1 MNIQYSLWL
10 VGVIL
15 LSGCSWFGGDDADG
29 EIKPADLKD
38 INDEVSIVRVWSS
51 SLTGADEKYRVSLRP
66 SAREGRLFAANHQGD
81 VFALGLAGGNKIW
94 KTELGVS
101 LSGGVGSGGGLV
113 LVGSIEGKV
122 YAINAANGTVSWE
135 RQMETE
141 VLTAPQSNG
150 NIVVVQTIDD
160 KIYALRS
167 DNGEE
172 LWRHDGNAPIL
183 SVRGTSSPLVTDNM
197 VLAGFDS
204 GKLVAFNTANGSLIW
219 ETRLALP
226 KGRTE
231 LQRMVDIDG
240 DPLLVGDVIYSASYQ
255 GRLGAITRGT
265 GRQLWS
271 QESSS
276 HQTPAFG
283 GDKVFVTEAD
293 DRIRAFEAGS
303 GRGVWTNDDLFLRRL
318 TAPVIFGDYIAVADS
333 FGYLHLL
340 NMEDGLFVGRTKLDS
355 SGISAPMVVNAD
367 LLIVQANSGLVVSL
381 HIEPR

>member
-1 MNIQYSLWL
+1 MNIRYLIWL
-10 VGVIL
+10 VVVIL
-15 LSGCSWFGGDDADG
+15 LSGCSWFGGDDGDG

-38 INDEVSIVRVWSS
+38 LNDEVSIVRVWSS

-66 SAREGRLFAANHQGD
+66 SAGGGKVFAANHQGD
-81 VFALGLAGGNKIW
+81 VFGLGLARGKKIW

-141 VLTAPQSNG
+141 VLAAPQSNG
-150 NIVVVQTIDD
+150 SIVVVQTIDD
-160 KIYALRS
+160 KIYALRT

-183 SVRGTSSPLVTDNM
+183 SVRGTSSPLVTDTM

-204 GKLVAFNTANGSLIW
+204 GKLGAFNTANGSLIW

-340 NMEDGLFVGRTKLDS
+340 NMEDGLVIGRTKIDS

-381 HIEPR
+381 NIEPR

>member
-1 MNIQYSLWL
+1 
-10 VGVIL
+10 
-15 LSGCSWFGGDDADG
+15 
-29 EIKPADLKD
+29 
-38 INDEVSIVRVWSS
+38 
-51 SLTGADEKYRVSLRP
+51 
-66 SAREGRLFAANHQGD
+66 
-81 VFALGLAGGNKIW
+81 
-94 KTELGVS
+94 
-101 LSGGVGSGGGLV
+101 VGSGGGLV

-122 YAINAANGTVSWE
+122 YAISAANGSVLWE

-150 NIVVVQTIDD
+150 KIVVVQTIDD

-172 LWRHDGNAPIL
+172 IWRHDGDAPIL

-276 HQTPAFG
+276 HHTPAFV

-293 DRIRAFEAGS
+293 DRIRAFESGS
-303 GRGVWTNDDLFLRRL
+303 GRGVWMNEDLFLRRL
-318 TAPVIFGDYIAVADS
+318 TAPVIFGDSIAVADS

-340 NMEDGLFVGRTKLDS
+340 NMEDGRFIGRTKIDR
-355 SGISAPMVVNAD
+355 SGIRAPMLVNAD

-381 HIEPR
+381 RIEPR

>member
-1 MNIQYSLWL
+1 M
-10 VGVIL
+10 
-15 LSGCSWFGGDDADG
+15 
-29 EIKPADLKD
+29 
-38 INDEVSIVRVWSS
+38 
-51 SLTGADEKYRVSLRP
+51 
-66 SAREGRLFAANHQGD
+66 
-81 VFALGLAGGNKIW
+81 
-94 KTELGVS
+94 
-101 LSGGVGSGGGLV
+101 
-113 LVGSIEGKV
+113 
-122 YAINAANGTVSWE
+122 
-135 RQMETE
+135 
-141 VLTAPQSNG
+141 LTAPQSNG